1 MDLPQ
6 LTPRRPYLLR
16 AFYEW
21 LLDNQLTPH
30 LVVDV
35 TLQDVQVPME
45 YARDGQIVLN
55 IAPRA
60 VGNLELANDEVRFN
74 ARFGGVPRQ
83 VSVPLAAVLA
93 IYARENGAGTMFEP
107 EAAYDEDVASLND
120 DDNDASGFESE
131 TVMSVID
138 GDKPDN
144 GDDNDPD
151 DTPPPPRGG
160 RNKKTGPFGPVLFS
174 GFGISKTARWWLPY
188 SPQILLPSGLLY
200 VLPLQRAIRRQYLM
214 SQQLQRLWVTPRG
227 QA

>member
-1 MDLPQ
+1 MEVSQ
-6 LTPRRPYLLR
+6 LSPRRPYLLR

-30 LVVDV
+30 LVVDAMLPGV
-35 TLQDVQVPME
+35 NVPME

-107 EAAYDEDVASLND
+107 EAAYDENVEGFND
-120 DDNDASGFESE
+120 DEDVDNGASE

-138 GDKPDN
+138 GNKPDSDD
-144 GDDNDPD
+144 GDDPD

-160 RNKKTGPFGPVLFS
+160 RPALRVVK
-174 GFGISKTARWWLPY
+174 
-188 SPQILLPSGLLY
+188 
-200 VLPLQRAIRRQYLM
+200 
-214 SQQLQRLWVTPRG
+214 
-227 QA
+227 

>member
-74 ARFGGVPRQ
+74 ARFVGVPRQ

-93 IYARENGAGTMFEP
+93 IYARD
-107 EAAYDEDVASLND
+107 DEDVASLND

-160 RNKKTGPFGPVLFS
+160 RPALRVVK
-174 GFGISKTARWWLPY
+174 
-188 SPQILLPSGLLY
+188 
-200 VLPLQRAIRRQYLM
+200 
-214 SQQLQRLWVTPRG
+214 
-227 QA
+227 

>member
-1 MDLPQ
+1 MDLSQ

-35 TLQDVQVPME
+35 TLPGVRVPME

-83 VSVPLAAVLA
+83 VAVPLAAVLA

-107 EAAYDEDVASLND
+107 ETAYDEDVVTVND
-120 DDNDASGFESE
+120 DDETSLPDGE

-138 GDKPDN
+138 GDKPDHA
-144 GDDNDPD
+144 DDNDPD
-151 DTPPPPRGG
+151 DDPPPRGG
-160 RNKKTGPFGPVLFS
+160 RPTLRVVK
-174 GFGISKTARWWLPY
+174 
-188 SPQILLPSGLLY
+188 
-200 VLPLQRAIRRQYLM
+200 
-214 SQQLQRLWVTPRG
+214 
-227 QA
+227 